1 VLQSSF
7 EDQKADVNP
16 NGTPSVSVIIPT
28 KNRLD
33 DLVRAVESLARQS
46 VLPVELIVVD
56 QSESPEAR
64 DRIESKLMQ
73 NGSGRDSRISLRYIY
88 DPKIP
93 GGAVA
98 RNRAMEVAS
107 SDVWLFLDDDVEL
120 EPRFVEELLK
130 LYVNRASATGVSG
143 VVTNYPIPPFFA
155 RFWAAIFRRG
165 PFHDE
170 RQQIY
175 WQANSLRESDPIRV
189 NKFGGGLMSF
199 RASAIRHVRFDE
211 NLRGVSDGE
220 DVDFCARLDRGAELW
235 MTPKARLIHKESTAG
250 RRRDHWLRR
259 DARSAYFHYWKNWNR
274 GIKNRLCFLWLNAG
288 YGLVATL
295 GCLRAGSLRPWQAAL
310 EGAREGRAVVTAA
323 ERTNSR

>member
-1 VLQSSF
+1 MLQSSF
-7 EDQKADVNP
+7 EDRKVHVNP
-16 NGTPSVSVIIPT
+16 NGTLSVSVIIPT

-33 DLVRAVESLARQS
+33 DLTKAVESLVRQS
-46 VLPVELIVVD
+46 VLPLELIVVD

-64 DRIESKLMQ
+64 DRIESQLMQ
-73 NGSGRDSRISLRYIY
+73 HVPGGDSMISLRYIY

-120 EPRFVEELLK
+120 EPLFVEELLK
-130 LYVNRASATGVSG
+130 LYVHSASVTGVSG
-143 VVTNYPIPPFFA
+143 VVTNYPMPSFFS
-155 RFWAAIFRRG
+155 RLWAAIFRRG

-175 WQANSLRESDPIRV
+175 WHADALRESEPIRV

-199 RASAIRHVRFDE
+199 RASAVRHVRFDE

-220 DVDFCARLDRGAELW
+220 DIDFCARLGHGAELW

-250 RRRDHWLRR
+250 RERDHWLKR
-259 DARSAYFHYWKNWNR
+259 DASSSYFHYWKNWNQGVR
-274 GIKNRLCFLWLNAG
+274 NRLCFFWLNAG
-288 YGLVATL
+288 YGLVATF
-295 GCLRAGSLRPWQAAL
+295 GSLRAGSLRPWKAML
-310 EGAREGRAVVTAA
+310 EGAREGRAVVAGA
-323 ERTNSR
+323 ERTSSR